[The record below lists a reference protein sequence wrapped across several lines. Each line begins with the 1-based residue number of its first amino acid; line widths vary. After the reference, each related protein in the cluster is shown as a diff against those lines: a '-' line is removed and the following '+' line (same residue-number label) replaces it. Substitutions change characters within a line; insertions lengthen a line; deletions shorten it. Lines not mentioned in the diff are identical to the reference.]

1 MRVEVDVTEEERVIL
16 LTVRVG
22 VEESFNDMDPLEV
35 LVMHDELVD
44 VLLDAMVRVC
54 DLVLSTDGLDVVVAV

>member
-16 LTVRVG
+16 LTVGVG
-22 VEESFNDMDPLEV
+22 VEESFNDMDPLEL